1 MHLRRLVATN
11 NQLRTLPESIGACT
25 ELEYLDVQLNRLE
38 SLPHSLGHCAS
49 LQLLCAGRNSLASL
63 PGTVHLLQRLETLD
77 LSSNHFMEVP
87 ALVCTLRSLLLL
99 DLRGNEITELPPALS
114 QLRETLVAVHV
125 DESAMVSPPPG
136 VLSQGMSAVL
146 AYLHALHAHPVPNH
160 RAKLLVVGDAN
171 IGKSTLIRALGGEWG
186 ADEPLP
192 APPPGANL
200 STDGVDIAR
209 YHFALRTVDEER
221 KRKKKPVAL
230 GEVSVSV
237 WDFAGQDVYYAT
249 HQLFLTSH
257 AVYLLVFDLRVET
270 WDRALDYWLDS
281 LRARVKQAR
290 VLLVGTHLDDRIFTE
305 NASLAEQR
313 LTAIRARVSRFSRY
327 FAALEVF
334 AVSATTRA
342 GLALLRPAVEA
353 SICALPHLQV
363 PVPRALVQLE
373 EALRGLAVTR
383 ASLPVLRE
391 AELHALG
398 QALGLDRDG
407 LRMCVRLLH
416 EAGSVVYFDDE
427 RTLRDTLILSPQ
439 WLTRALATLF
449 TTKHRWLRHGVLTEA
464 VLAQVWNGYPAH
476 LHAQLL
482 RLLDAFDIAHELPP
496 VDGERQWI
504 IPALLDTIQP
514 LSLGDQW
521 PASSSDPIYV
531 GRVHRA
537 SFLPAGL
544 CARLQVR
551 LLRAF
556 VPAAPLIWRDGL
568 VFRVPDEQAVVYV
581 ASEAT
586 DSALLLLQLRATGSG
601 GLDVWREMLHAWAE
615 AILPWRQ
622 LAWHAYAIHPA
633 HTGARWTIEKLQ
645 DALLGGQSR
654 MLPDEGD
661 GAALAVEAVRAL

>member
-1 MHLRRLVATN
+1 M
-11 NQLRTLPESIGACT
+11 
-25 ELEYLDVQLNRLE
+25 
-38 SLPHSLGHCAS
+38 
-49 LQLLCAGRNSLASL
+49 
-63 PGTVHLLQRLETLD
+63 
-77 LSSNHFMEVP
+77 
-87 ALVCTLRSLLLL
+87 CTLRSLLLL

-125 DESAMVSPPPG
+125 DEGAIVSPPAG

-171 IGKSTLIRALGGEWG
+171 VGKSTLIRQLGAEWG
-186 ADEPLP
+186 VDEPLP

-209 YHFALRTVDEER
+209 FHFPLRTVDEDR
-221 KRKKKPVAL
+221 KRKKKPVVL
-230 GEVSVSV
+230 GEVSLSV

-257 AVYLLVFDLRVET
+257 AVYLLVFDLRADA

-290 VLLVGTHLDDRIFTE
+290 VLLVGTHLDDRLFIDSP
-305 NASLAEQR
+305 ALVEQR
-313 LTAIRARVSRFSRY
+313 LAAVRARVSRFTRS
-327 FAALEVF
+327 FAALDVF

-342 GLALLRPAVEA
+342 SLALLRPAVEA
-353 SICALPHLQV
+353 TVCALPHLQV

-383 ASLPVLRE
+383 AGLPVLRE
-391 AELHALG
+391 VELHALG
-398 QALGLDRDG
+398 QALGLDKEG
-407 LRMCVRLLH
+407 LRTCVRLLH

-449 TTKHRWLRHGVLTEA
+449 TTKHRWLRNGLLTEG
-464 VLAQVWNGYPAH
+464 VLAQVWTAYPAH

-482 RLLDAFDIAHELPP
+482 RLLDAFDIAHELSPAP
-496 VDGERQWI
+496 DGERQWI
-504 IPALLDTIQP
+504 VPALLDAVRP
-514 LSLGDQW
+514 LSLGDLW
-521 PASSSDPIYV
+521 PASSSDSVHV

-551 LLRAF
+551 LLRVF
-556 VPAAPLIWRDGL
+556 VPAAPLLWRDGL
-568 VFRVPDEQAVVYV
+568 VFRVPDEQTVVYV
-581 ASEAT
+581 ASETTNA
-586 DSALLLLQLRATGSG
+586 ARIVLQMRANDAG
-601 GLDVWREMLHAWAE
+601 GLDVWREVLHAWAE
-615 AILPWRQ
+615 AIAPWRH
-622 LAWHAYAIHPA
+622 LTWHSFAMHPA
-633 HTGARWTIEKLQ
+633 HTGALWSVEALQ
-645 DALLGGQSR
+645 DAVLAGQEHVA
-654 MLPDEGD
+654 PDEGE
-661 GAALAVEAVRAL
+661 GGTVAVEAVRSSMLC